1 MSKRNVKT
9 SFRLPAELYGQVK
22 DLLKRDKFKIY
33 SFSDITI
40 LALDEFMKKYTYST
54 KETPINEYML
64 DGDVK
69 PEYGKKGDKNGR
81 QKKQS

>member
-9 SFRLPAELYGQVK
+9 SFRLPAELYDQVK

-40 LALDEFMKKYTYST
+40 LALDEFMKKYTYAT
-54 KETPINEYML
+54 NAHQQLYA
-64 DGDVK
+64 
-69 PEYGKKGDKNGR
+69 R
-81 QKKQS
+81 W

>member
-40 LALDEFMKKYTYST
+40 LALDEFMKKYTYAT
-54 KETPINEYML
+54 KETPISSYML
-64 DGDVK
+64 DGDVA
-69 PEYGKKGDKNGR
+69 PTYLKKEVKNGR
-81 QKKQS
+81 QKK